1 VDGTGACADGLASLF
16 RDATKE
22 IKAPTSEG
30 DALIEYL
37 KDAKA
42 KAKAAE
48 EEKCR
53 AENFVRAYI
62 GEAGGMVS
70 STGDKVSWSRF
81 PVTRV
86 GWKAVAE
93 GLGKSD
99 PVLFAELVKSEST
112 ESASSRLNVPR
123 SWGKE

>member
-1 VDGTGACADGLASLF
+1 LASLF

-22 IKAPTSEG
+22 IKAPTPEG
-30 DALIEYL
+30 DALLEYL
-37 KDAKA
+37 KDTRE

-48 EEKCR
+48 AEQKK
-53 AENFVRAYI
+53 AENLVKAFI
-62 GEAGGMVS
+62 GEAGGLVS

-86 GWKAVAE
+86 GWKGVAE
-93 GLGKSD
+93 VLGKAD